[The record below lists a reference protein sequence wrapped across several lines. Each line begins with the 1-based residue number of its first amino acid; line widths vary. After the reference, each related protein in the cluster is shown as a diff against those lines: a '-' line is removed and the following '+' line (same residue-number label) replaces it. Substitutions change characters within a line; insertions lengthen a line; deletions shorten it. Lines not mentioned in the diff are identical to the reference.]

1 MNKCIFYGYK
11 IIMLMSILSH
21 SKLELHDHNQMNV
34 GDVNSVAFENVRITI
49 FPLTS
54 YGLFLYGGIPPLRGC
69 PCNTS
74 LLKDGRVP
82 PYNWNRATLP
92 PFFKI

>member
-1 MNKCIFYGYK
+1 
-11 IIMLMSILSH
+11 MSILSH

-54 YGLFLYGGIPPLRGC
+54 YGLFLYGGIPP
-69 PCNTS
+69 
-74 LLKDGRVP
+74 
-82 PYNWNRATLP
+82 
-92 PFFKI
+92 FKK